1 MDPMGKIFWMQYQN
15 FQTLFRLL
23 SSLKGFSESSQKW
36 VKSTYPINL
45 LKFNR
50 TGGFTSYRLLT
61 LTKGKTHLNCIFV
74 VYCILLS
81 FLPMCSLLGFYWNW
95 HAYEFFRNFFRRTP
109 AKVGSNL
116 KNKRWLF
123 VRNAVEYVQLGDVQ
137 NLTLNIFHGNSKG
150 AAFKI
155 PCFFNILF
163 ITCFALVSPL
173 FTKYFIFW
181 VPDGKTCIYLYI

>member
-1 MDPMGKIFWMQYQN
+1 MWCLNGPHGKNILNAVSEFPD
-15 FQTLFRLL
+15 TLSFML
-23 SSLKGFSESSQKW
+23 SSLKGFGESSQKW

-61 LTKGKTHLNCIFV
+61 LAGGKAHLNCIFV
-74 VYCILLS
+74 VYY
-81 FLPMCSLLGFYWNW
+81 MYW
-95 HAYEFFRNFFRRTP
+95 AFFRCIVCWDFIETGTRTNF
-109 AKVGSNL
+109 
-116 KNKRWLF
+116 
-123 VRNAVEYVQLGDVQ
+123 LGIFSEGHPRK
-137 NLTLNIFHGNSKG
+137 LTLNIFHGNSKG